1 MLKILNE
8 HYYLDLDE
16 IDSYINIENPTG
28 GTENTISVVKYEMVK
43 TLIEI
48 LMTENEGVD
57 ETLGP
62 KSSEL
67 SIPFK
72 ISFNTLM
79 HKKLLKNEIY
89 KWYFFDTLPQI
100 TISIIIALTTSYFVQ
115 KILSYYSWIFGFL
128 IHLFLDH
135 KF

>member
-8 HYYLDLDE
+8 HYYLDLDK
-16 IDSYINIENPTG
+16 IDDYINIENPSG

-62 KSSEL
+62 KSTEL

-79 HKKLLKNEIY
+79 HKKLLN
-89 KWYFFDTLPQI
+89 
-100 TISIIIALTTSYFVQ
+100 
-115 KILSYYSWIFGFL
+115 
-128 IHLFLDH
+128 

>member
-16 IDSYINIENPTG
+16 IDTYINIENPSG

-79 HKKLLKNEIY
+79 HKKLLN
-89 KWYFFDTLPQI
+89 
-100 TISIIIALTTSYFVQ
+100 
-115 KILSYYSWIFGFL
+115 
-128 IHLFLDH
+128 

>member
-79 HKKLLKNEIY
+79 HKKLLN
-89 KWYFFDTLPQI
+89 
-100 TISIIIALTTSYFVQ
+100 
-115 KILSYYSWIFGFL
+115 
-128 IHLFLDH
+128 